1 MSESKGLRGYLCP
14 KCNWSDFFETK
25 TCPRCHSDL
34 NQVSFPGR
42 GKIAT
47 FTVIRY
53 PPEGFEK
60 DAPYIV
66 GLIDLDDGPRVIG
79 RVKANPDEVRIDQ
92 PVHYYG
98 KSDGALQ
105 FKI

>member
-1 MSESKGLRGYLCP
+1 MSESEGLGGYLCP
-14 KCNWSDFFETK
+14 KCSWSDFFETK

-34 NQVSFPGR
+34 NKASFPGR

-53 PPEGFEK
+53 PPEEFEK

-66 GLIDLDDGPRVIG
+66 GLIDLDDGSRVIG
-79 RVKANPDEVRIDQ
+79 RVKAKPDEIRIDQ
-92 PVHYYG
+92 PVHYCG
-98 KSDGALQ
+98 KAEGALQ

>member
-1 MSESKGLRGYLCP
+1 MSESTGLRGYLCP
-14 KCNWSDFFETK
+14 KCYWSDFFETK
-25 TCPRCHSDL
+25 TCPRCHSNL

-66 GLIDLDDGPRVIG
+66 ALIDLDDGPRVIG
-79 RVKANPDEVRIDQ
+79 RVTAKLNEIRIDQ
-92 PVHYYG
+92 PVHYDG
-98 KSDGALQ
+98 KADGALQ